1 MTTPFR
7 PRSLVVLGALA
18 AVLALG
24 ACNRRDETPTA
35 GQQVDAAI
43 AKADEKVDAAK
54 ATVERD
60 AAQAKQAADE
70 AARAAG
76 EVLAD
81 SAITAK
87 VKASLAADPDLS
99 TLDVSVETQSGRV
112 SLRGT
117 APDAAARNRAT
128 QLTAAVTGVAAVDN
142 QLGTSR

>member
-1 MTTPFR
+1 MANPFR
-7 PRSLVVLGALA
+7 PRSLVVLGTLA

-43 AKADEKVDAAK
+43 AKADEKVDAAR

-60 AAQAKQAADE
+60 AEQARQAAGE